1 MDEQEIEWEE
11 KVRELKRRIEI
22 LKQEVGYYQKGD
34 LKCSERLKSK
44 LKPQSNQQKDSLE
57 KIRASVMRSALDV

>member
-11 KVRELKRRIEI
+11 KVRDLKRRIEI

-34 LKCSERLKSK
+34 LKCSERLKVK
-44 LKPQSNQQKDSLE
+44 LEPQSKQEKGSLE
-57 KIRASVMRSALDV
+57 KIRASLMRSALDV

>member
-11 KVRELKRRIEI
+11 KVRDLKRRIEI
-22 LKQEVGYYQKGD
+22 LKQEVGYYEKGD
-34 LKCSERLKSK
+34 LKCSERLKAK
-44 LKPQSNQQKDSLE
+44 LEPQSKQEKGSLE